1 MGVGQETSPVW
12 DAMSKVRTFESAD
25 VNDVANLFQRLLRKT
40 SDPASDDLKS
50 YFRQLFLDGAPAEP
64 AYRSRVHLRDDGSLS
79 GFIGVLPVS
88 MDFEGRQ
95 ITALDCGNFACDDRD
110 TDPFAG
116 ARLLRDVLS
125 GPQDLSFTETAND
138 VSTEMWRSMRA
149 TVLGSYS
156 LGWLK
161 ILHPVSFAFEAASQ
175 HLGPIRLIKPFGRSL
190 DKIVSRATRKSSWLF
205 HDGKP
210 GKADAFII
218 SEMTDAE
225 FAAHLPGLIR
235 QFALKPNWNQS
246 ELEMML
252 SHGSR
257 KRNYGE
263 RFQRAVRNRAGKVVG
278 LYLFYGRKG
287 GIGRTVQIVAEPG
300 HESVVI
306 DCLLRDAFEQGLV
319 AIRGATQPNLLQA
332 MIGKK
337 CAFVPSSSTI
347 VHTRDPSLLEAMTSG
362 RAFINGLA
370 GEGWTRFIGDRFE

>member
-1 MGVGQETSPVW
+1 MGVGRGSSPVW
-12 DAMSKVRTFESAD
+12 DAMSKVRTFENSD
-25 VNDVANLFQRLLRKT
+25 VDDVANLFQRLLRKT
-40 SDPASDDLKS
+40 SESASEDLKS
-50 YFRQLFLDGAPAEP
+50 YFRQLFLDHAPAEP

-149 TVLGSYS
+149 TVLGPYS
-156 LGWLK
+156 LGWVRV
-161 ILHPVSFAFEAASQ
+161 LHPVSFALEAASK
-175 HLGPIRLIKPFGRSL
+175 HLRPVKLIRPLGRTL
-190 DKIVSRATRKSSWLF
+190 DKIALSATRKSSWLSYAS
-205 HDGKP
+205 KP
-210 GKADAFII
+210 GKADAFVTK
-218 SEMTDAE
+218 EMTDAE

-235 QFALKPNWNQS
+235 QFTLKPNWGQS

-252 SHGSR
+252 SHASN
-257 KRNYGE
+257 KRNYGD
-263 RFQRAVRNRAGKVVG
+263 RFQRAVQNRAGKVVG

-287 GIGRTVQIVAEPG
+287 GIGRTIQIVSEAG

-306 DCLLRDAFEQGLV
+306 DCLFRDAFEQGLV
-319 AIRGATQPNLLQA
+319 AVRGATQPNLLQA

-347 VHTRDPSLLEAMTSG
+347 VHTRDQSLLEAMNSG

-370 GEGWTRFIGDRFE
+370 GEGWTRFLGDRFE